1 MKKILRSLLLLLLLF
16 VASATF
22 STATDNPSIHDI
34 LRAHGLP
41 GGLVPKSAYITSFT
55 LDTETGLLSV
65 NLTQPC
71 YARYSDSSLA
81 YFDNYIAGNLS
92 IGALNEVEG
101 LKQEELFVWLPVK
114 GIIEEK
120 GSGVILFDIGLAH
133 KRLSRSLFE
142 DPPDCHDSETVI
154 KPFQGKMLSN
164 CE

>member
-1 MKKILRSLLLLLLLF
+1 MQKIILSLPLLLLLF
-16 VASATF
+16 MASAT
-22 STATDNPSIHDI
+22 SSIATDNPSIHDI

-41 GGLVPKSAYITSFT
+41 GGLVPKSDYITSYS
-55 LDTETGLLSV
+55 LDTETGMLSV
-65 NLTQPC
+65 NLTEPC
-71 YARYSDSSLA
+71 YARYADTSLA

-92 IGALNEVEG
+92 FGALNEVEG

-142 DPPDCHDSETVI
+142 DPPDCHASEALI
-154 KPFQGKMLSN
+154 KPVQGEMVSN
-164 CE
+164 FE